1 MLAASGGTYWWLRW
15 PTEATNKWCED
26 VGTMFKLCIYTY
38 MTACNHR
45 GLPRSPQIKR
55 IQPSQGQE
63 NRICSGHSGCQNASS
78 GFRWKKIHWNW
89 THLFRT
95 LTWVAG
101 NPPFWNGWILFFHGD
116 SPGYIYQK
124 WRFSMVQPLKLG
136 MFNEPPKT
144 LDFLQSLRY
153 FQNRS
158 DITSEVPRGRLAASC
173 SPGATLNPPWPVPGA
188 PARRRRRRSRSPAWR
203 ARRRREERYPKL
215 VPGSEPR
222 EQCQLPGFMHH
233 SILNI
238 PYIIYIYI

>member
-101 NPPFWNGWILFFHGD
+101 NPPLLEWMNPLLSWGFSRIHLSKMTIFHGSTTKTWD
-116 SPGYIYQK
+116 VQWANKNSRLSTIFEI
-124 WRFSMVQPLKLG
+124 FSES
-136 MFNEPPKT
+136 F
-144 LDFLQSLRY
+144 RY
-153 FQNRS
+153 HLWG
-158 DITSEVPRGRLAASC
+158 P
-173 SPGATLNPPWPVPGA
+173 
-188 PARRRRRRSRSPAWR
+188 
-203 ARRRREERYPKL
+203 
-215 VPGSEPR
+215 
-222 EQCQLPGFMHH
+222 
-233 SILNI
+233 
-238 PYIIYIYI
+238 